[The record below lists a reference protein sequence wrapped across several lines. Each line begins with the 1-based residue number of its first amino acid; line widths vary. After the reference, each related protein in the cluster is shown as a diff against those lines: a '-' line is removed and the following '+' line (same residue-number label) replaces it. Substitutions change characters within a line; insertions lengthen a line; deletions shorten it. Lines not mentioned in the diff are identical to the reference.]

1 MKILY
6 LIGSVLALSHLAI
19 ADVVWVGVPRQAPI
33 VLGSGYSPIE
43 ASSFTPCLNGEWRV
57 QGATRS
63 SLSLDR
69 PIPLTQIRERIYGQ
83 GQWAAIRL
91 ANLPSLPRDSYD
103 HERFFDLRYLALF
116 GGRSIN
122 YQVAGLNDYGNS
134 LLTTSEKA
142 ERAEIC
148 GQRFVEELKIGGY
161 LHVSVKVTFESQIDR
176 NKIQESG
183 VFGGMDLRGLRKTLD
198 FLPAE
203 FEGRVKFTVRLMQ
216 MGGDPAK
223 LQKLLSDL
231 ESKELLSC
239 VYPKIDACEEG
250 LDHVYRYITN
260 PAQLLS
266 QFDRPFGPSDAPGIV
281 GAKLVPLSSVV
292 EGFTPYPVKIAPT
305 LPIMDEIATRL
316 VDENQKLQHL
326 DMLGSTGDQRLI
338 RSRLDVAKSVIN
350 SRMDLLRD
358 SLVFCRDSVRECRA
372 EWEKTREKLTTLH
385 VPRAIHKT
393 SVLEVCLAQFPS
405 LSDRRLVE
413 KIKRQF
419 AEENCFDL
427 NRHLESVSSLDL
439 TGSGIDDISALWPLN
454 SLSVLKLKKNSL
466 RKVLPGEP
474 WPELWPR
481 LTNLDLAGNSLEA
494 IDLRPLSNLE
504 VLDITD
510 NKIADLKPDHL
521 PSHLSYL
528 AAWGNNLDE
537 KQTRKRLKNRVKLLL
552 LTASDVC
559 RHHGQRLVDA
569 GLVEAAELKARISQG
584 EGPLYEVRS
593 DGLRFIGW
601 RTCTS
606 IYKDYPP
613 YINIFKNNNKAL
625 DRRAS

>member
-6 LIGSVLALSHLAI
+6 LLAGVLALSHLAI
-19 ADVVWVGVPRQAPI
+19 ADAVWVGVPRQAPI
-33 VLGSGYSPIE
+33 VLGSGYTPIE
-43 ASSFTPCLNGEWRV
+43 ASSFTPCLDGEWRV
-57 QGATRS
+57 QGAVRS

-103 HERFFDLRYLALF
+103 HERFFDLHYLALF
-116 GGRSIN
+116 SGRSIH
-122 YQVAGLNDYGNS
+122 YQVTRLNEYGSS
-134 LLTTSEKA
+134 LLTSSDKA

-148 GQRFVEELKIGGY
+148 GERFVEELKTGGY
-161 LHVSVKVTFESQIDR
+161 LYVSVRVTFESQIDR
-176 NKIQESG
+176 QKIQKAG
-183 VFGGMDLRGLRKTLD
+183 VFDGMDLRGLRKTLH

-203 FEGRVKFTVRLMQ
+203 YEGRVKFTVSLTQ
-216 MGGDPAK
+216 MGGDPVK
-223 LQKLLSDL
+223 LQELLSDL

-250 LDHVYRYITN
+250 LDQVYHYIAN

-281 GAKLVPLSSVV
+281 GAKLVPLSSAV
-292 EGFTPYPVKIAPT
+292 EGFTPQPVKIAPA

-316 VDENQKLQHL
+316 VDENQNLQHL
-326 DMLGSTGDQRLI
+326 DMLDSTGDQRLI
-338 RSRLDVAKSVIN
+338 PSRLDVTKGVIK

-358 SLVFCRDSVRECRA
+358 ALEFCQDSVRECRA
-372 EWEKTREKLTTLH
+372 EWEKTRVKLTTLH
-385 VPRAIHKT
+385 VPRAIYPK

-405 LSDRRLVE
+405 LSDRRLVA
-413 KIKRQF
+413 KIKRKF

-427 NRHLESVSSLDL
+427 NRHLESVSTLDL
-439 TGSGIDDISALWPLN
+439 IGSRIDDISSLWPLS
-454 SLSVLKLKKNSL
+454 SLSVLKLQKNSL

-494 IDLRPLSNLE
+494 INLRPLSNLE

-521 PSHLSYL
+521 PPHLSYL
-528 AAWGNNLDE
+528 AAWGNDLDE

-569 GLVEAAELKARISQG
+569 GLVEDAELKARISQG

-593 DGLRFIGW
+593 DGLRFTGW

-606 IYKDYPP
+606 IYKNYPP
-613 YINIFKNNNKAL
+613 YMNIFKNNNRAL